1 MPVLD
6 LWFASGES
14 TLSVRHFKTVEK
26 MFGLFEVTVVALS
39 SNEEL
44 NLDALVGKPAAL
56 YIAAGTVHLLNDGRR
71 FAGICSSME
80 QLKSE
85 AKGLSTYRLQI
96 VPTLWQLTQRRNH
109 RTFQHL
115 SIPDIVDQILDEWRV
130 EHSWS
135 VDRRQHPKLE
145 LRVQYGE
152 TDYDFLRRMLEE
164 AGIAFY
170 FRDGTNERGANVV
183 LHERPDRGAVRDG
196 GPLRHVEKPNAAA
209 EHEYITEVHLAQQV
223 RTGRVTVRDHDF
235 RRAAEYK
242 LQGQASAA
250 GPEHLYEQHM
260 YAPGAFLV
268 EGGKPSGTPIAD
280 DKGVARHDD
289 HAGQRLAEHRL
300 EAYRASRRTVSFRTN
315 VLDLS
320 PGTIFSMGAHP
331 REDLGPKQMLLAT
344 EFHMEGTPL
353 EEWTIAGHAYF
364 ASEAYRP
371 PQETVKPQIHGV
383 ESAIVVGPKGEEI
396 HTDEFARVRVHF
408 HWDRYVEFNDKSSCW
423 VRVSQGWA
431 GTGFGMIAIPR
442 VGQEVLVAFLGG
454 NPDQP
459 VVVGRLYNNTSP
471 APYKLP
477 DNKTMSGWRSDTT
490 PGSAG
495 FNEIMFE
502 DAKGRERVFIQAEK
516 DLEKLVKSDE
526 TERTGKT
533 RTIEVGERLEL
544 TTGKASIVIDGENIV
559 LNAQGDL
566 VFKADK
572 RIVSHGGPLT
582 EMNPSFPEHKK
593 RKIEPP
599 EKVPVVPKVPGVV
612 AVEQFARGIA
622 MRGYPEFRERI
633 RAALE
638 RLKKTPTGRALLKK
652 IQRTGHAVAIVET
665 KMQNTICYPLD
676 PKGAQ
681 WEAFGVAGRGSSSI
695 IAHNPNFTPN
705 GQSSDLALG
714 HALTTAWC
722 NAAGKHE
729 QGSTGGVGNQLLK
742 STGLPPYSKLKPSEN
757 RLRKQ
762 MGLPLRE
769 DL

>member
-14 TLSVRHFKTVEK
+14 TLSVRHFKTVER
-26 MFGLFEVTVVALS
+26 MFGLFEVSVIALS
-39 SNEEL
+39 SNEDI

-71 FAGICSSME
+71 FAGLCSSME

-85 AKGLSTYRLQI
+85 TKGLSTYRLHI

-115 SIPDIVDQILDEWRV
+115 SIPDIVDQILDDWRV
-130 EHSWS
+130 EHTWIA
-135 VDRRQHPKLE
+135 DRGQHPKLE

-170 FRDGTNERGANVV
+170 FRDGTNERGATVV
-183 LHERPDRGAVRDG
+183 LHERPDRGAVRNG
-196 GPLRHVEKPNAAA
+196 GPLRHVEKPNQAA
-209 EHEYITEVHLAQQV
+209 EHEYVTEVHLAQQV
-223 RTGRVTVRDHDF
+223 CTGRVTMRDHDF
-235 RRAAEYK
+235 RRASEYK

-250 GPEHLYEQHM
+250 APEELYEQHM
-260 YAPGAFLV
+260 YAPGSFLV
-268 EGGKPSGTPIAD
+268 EGGKPSGTPVAD

-289 HAGQRLAEHRL
+289 HAGQRLSEHRL
-300 EAYRASRRTVSFRTN
+300 EAHRASRRTVSFRTN

-320 PGTIFSMGAHP
+320 PGSIFSMREHP
-331 REDLGPKQMLLAT
+331 REDLGPKKLLLAT
-344 EFHMEGTPL
+344 EFQMEGSPYD
-353 EEWTIAGHAYF
+353 EWTLEGSAYF

-371 PQETVKPQIHGV
+371 PQTSIKPQIHGV
-383 ESAIVVGPKGEEI
+383 ESAIIVGPKGEEI

-431 GTGFGMIAIPR
+431 GSGFGMIAIPR

-459 VVVGRLYNNTSP
+459 VVVGRLYNSTSP

-477 DNKTMSGWRSDTT
+477 ENKTVSGWKSNST
-490 PGSAG
+490 PGANG
-495 FNEIMFE
+495 YNEFKFE
-502 DAKGRERVFIQAEK
+502 DAKGREMVFIQAEK
-516 DLEKLVKSDE
+516 DLQKLVKVDE

-559 LNAQGDL
+559 IDAQGDL
-566 VFKADK
+566 VFKAGK

-582 EMNPSFPEHKK
+582 ELNPSFPKDKK
-593 RKIEPP
+593 RKLDPP
-599 EKVPVVPKVPGVV
+599 QQFPPAPRDPGVV
-612 AVEQFARGIA
+612 AVEQFAKGIA

-638 RLKKTPTGRALLKK
+638 RIKGTPSGRALLKK
-652 IQRTGHAVAIVET
+652 IARTEHGVAITET
-665 KMQNTICYPLD
+665 KIPNTICYALD
-676 PKGAQ
+676 PKHAL
-681 WEAFGVAGRGSSSI
+681 WESFGVAGRGSSSI
-695 IAHNPNFTPN
+695 IAHNPNFKPN
-705 GQSSDLALG
+705 GQSSDVALG
-714 HALTTAWC
+714 HALVTAWH

-729 QGSTGGVGNQLLK
+729 QGSTCGVGNQLLK

-757 RLRKQ
+757 RLRKNL
-762 MGLPLRE
+762 GLSLRD